1 MVVEL
6 VYNDTRQLHDS
17 SSLGFLKIDTQESI
31 KDYNYNL
38 FIYSVGDIHLVPILL
53 SICKFKT
60 LKFTH
65 RTILT

>member
-17 SSLGFLKIDTQESI
+17 SSLGFKKIDTQESI

-38 FIYSVGDIHLVPILL
+38 FIYSVGDIHLVPILW
-53 SICKFKT
+53 STCKFKT

-65 RTILT
+65 RTKLT